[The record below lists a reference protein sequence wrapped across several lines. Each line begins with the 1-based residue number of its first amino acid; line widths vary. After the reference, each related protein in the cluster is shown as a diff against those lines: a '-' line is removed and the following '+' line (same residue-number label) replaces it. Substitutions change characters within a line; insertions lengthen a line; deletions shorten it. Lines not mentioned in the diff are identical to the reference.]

1 MQFLIPILHRIVA
14 LSIQQSLN
22 AQVPYLLRCLIPA
35 GLPNLAS
42 LEIDQEWS
50 SDRETLSR
58 YEGSVWYET
67 QDGKFHVEKRLKNAA
82 RTFMDDYIHSIVRGA
97 PNLNELCLHGIPLH
111 PLTVVR
117 RRSSGH
123 GNAFEV
129 LTKI

>member
-1 MQFLIPILHRIVA
+1 MA

-50 SDRETLSR
+50 ADRETLNR
-58 YEGSVWYET
+58 YEGSRWYET
-67 QDGKFHVEKRLKNAA
+67 PDGKFHVERRLKNAA

-97 PNLNELCLHGIPLH
+97 PNLNELCLHGIPMH

-117 RRSSGH
+117 FPSSGNS
-123 GNAFEV
+123 NALE
-129 LTKI
+129 LLKKKL